1 MKVLYLWVLN
11 HRLFNNQE
19 FNFCDQYHFKF
30 NYETKCLECLLNNK
44 YPSELYNSNNVE
56 LISYIIGDNGEG
68 KTTLLNLLM
77 RILPYDGGI
86 GIGDGIN
93 YLKYIYAL
101 KEESSNNIYIYS
113 TYDKIEIKTP
123 NNLVIMN
130 CRNNTITKMQYNSRH
145 FFLVRK

>member
-77 RILPYDGGI
+77 RILPYLRKIFIPTGI
-86 GIGDGIN
+86 TDIN
-93 YLKYIYAL
+93 WNYG
-101 KEESSNNIYIYS
+101 
-113 TYDKIEIKTP
+113 
-123 NNLVIMN
+123 
-130 CRNNTITKMQYNSRH
+130 
-145 FFLVRK
+145 